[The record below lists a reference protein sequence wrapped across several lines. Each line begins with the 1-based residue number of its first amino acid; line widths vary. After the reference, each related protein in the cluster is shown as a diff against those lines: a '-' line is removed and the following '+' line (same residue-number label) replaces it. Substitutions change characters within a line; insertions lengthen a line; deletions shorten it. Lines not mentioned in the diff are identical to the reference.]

1 MSKILTVEE
10 EFDKFKETID
20 VYETDDNG
28 GLFESKVK
36 QFAIEFAKMHVTAA
50 LLPDDTEVIPMDNT
64 AQGIFT
70 IGDIKNSM
78 IKEY

>member
-36 QFAIEFAKMHVTAA
+36 QFAIEFAKLH
-50 LLPDDTEVIPMDNT
+50 LQ
-64 AQGIFT
+64 AQQEAILKVLENRGEHNNIDKN
-70 IGDIKNSM
+70 IIINSYPLNLIK
-78 IKEY
+78 

>member
-10 EFDKFKETID
+10 QFDKFKETID

-36 QFAIEFAKMHVTAA
+36 QFAIKFAKMHVTAA
-50 LLPDDTEVIPMDNT
+50 LQQAHVRHQLSVEDMD
-64 AQGIFT
+64 FT
-70 IGDIKNSM
+70 LDAYPLENIK
-78 IKEY
+78 